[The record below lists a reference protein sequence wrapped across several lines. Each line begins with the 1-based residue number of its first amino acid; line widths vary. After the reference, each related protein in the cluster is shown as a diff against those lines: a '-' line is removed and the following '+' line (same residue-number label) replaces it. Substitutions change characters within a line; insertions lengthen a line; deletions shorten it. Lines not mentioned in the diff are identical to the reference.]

1 MGIVA
6 MKYAYNAEK
15 LVEILP
21 KFKDALKK
29 IPHNEAT
36 CLLQKISVY
45 LSEYLTEDIQKELD
59 MAFVSVGQKYGFVS
73 AGDVYRQ
80 RIADARAEERQ
91 KAEEKA
97 EKARDEERADAISVL
112 QDMGMTPEKIAEF
125 KAKLEA
131 LKK

>member
-1 MGIVA
+1 

-15 LVEILP
+15 LVEILL

-29 IPHNEAT
+29 IPHNGAT

-45 LSEYLTEDIQKELD
+45 LAEYLTEDIQKELD

-97 EKARDEERADAISVL
+97 EKARDEERAD
-112 QDMGMTPEKIAEF
+112 
-125 KAKLEA
+125 
-131 LKK
+131 